1 MDYLKP
7 IQWADS
13 LSVGVTLIDDEHK
26 LLLSIF
32 NDLIN
37 ALRTE
42 QSQAV
47 ARRVVEELAGYAM
60 YHFAHEE
67 ELMTAFRYPDFTEHH
82 QQHEKLTAKLMEID
96 QALARG
102 TCNVVD
108 IADFANLL
116 VNYHFLRTDTKMA
129 EYLKAKMPSGYL
141 PFEFNLDDGTG
152 VAP

>member
-1 MDYLKP
+1 MDHLKP

-13 LSVGVTLIDDEHK
+13 LSVGVRLIDDEHK

-37 ALRTE
+37 TLRSD
-42 QSQAV
+42 QSFGV
-47 ARRVVEELAGYAM
+47 ARRVVEELAGYAI

-67 ELMTAFRYPDFTEHH
+67 ELMTAFRYPEFQEHH

-96 QALARG
+96 QDLTRG
-102 TCNVVD
+102 KCNIVE

-129 EYLKAKMPSGYL
+129 EYLRAKMPSGYL
-141 PFEFNLDDGTG
+141 PFEFNLDEGSG
-152 VAP
+152 VVP

>member
-1 MDYLKP
+1 MDHLKT

-13 LSVGVTLIDDEHK
+13 LSVGVKLIDDEHK

-37 ALRTE
+37 ALRTD
-42 QSQAV
+42 QPLGV
-47 ARRVVEELAGYAM
+47 ARRVVEELAGYTM

-67 ELMTAFRYPDFTEHH
+67 ELMTAFRYPDFEDHH
-82 QQHEKLTAKLMEID
+82 RQHEKLTSKLMEID
-96 QALARG
+96 QSLARG
-102 TCNVVD
+102 QGNVVE

-129 EYLKAKMPSGYL
+129 EHLRAKMPSGYL
-141 PFEFNLDDGTG
+141 PFEFSLDDGTG

>member
-7 IQWADS
+7 VQWADS
-13 LSVGVTLIDDEHK
+13 LSVGVKLIDDEHK

-32 NDLIN
+32 NDLVN

-42 QSQAV
+42 HSQGV
-47 ARRVVEELAGYAM
+47 ARRVMEELAGYAT

-67 ELMTAFRYPDFTEHH
+67 ELMTAFRYPDFEDHRR
-82 QQHEKLTAKLMEID
+82 QHEKLTAKLMEID
-96 QALARG
+96 QSVARG
-102 TCNVVD
+102 QGNVVD
-108 IADFANLL
+108 IANFANLL

-129 EYLKAKMPSGYL
+129 DYLRAKMPSGYL
-141 PFEFNLDDGTG
+141 PFEFNLDDGSG